1 MLFLADLLQIKSE
14 APAWF
19 SCVRPQWQM
28 HKQLSSLCVFPSTK
42 PPFLALLIAGTADL
56 LQLSIGSG
64 SQKIPQRSEMG
75 GKETGVSACTPR
87 RASSRYQCVL
97 GTHFLP
103 SSAQGQKVCQSVG
116 SQHLLM
122 SSDPANTCLVKS
134 FHFTWVWFLSSYDPT
149 NLHQYKICVLRTNTS
164 NILYSFVEPLIVYL

>member
-1 MLFLADLLQIKSE
+1 MKIETVFLKAFLSKGSISKCFSQQTYCRLSQRHLLGSPVSDLSDRCISD
-14 APAWF
+14 
-19 SCVRPQWQM
+19 
-28 HKQLSSLCVFPSTK
+28 LSSLCVFPSTK
-42 PPFLALLIAGTADL
+42 PPFLALLFAGTADL

-64 SQKIPQRSEMG
+64 SQKILQRSEMG
-75 GKETGVSACTPR
+75 GKETGVSAYTPH

-97 GTHFLP
+97 GTHFPP

-134 FHFTWVWFLSSYDPT
+134 FHFT
-149 NLHQYKICVLRTNTS
+149 
-164 NILYSFVEPLIVYL
+164 